1 MVPSMKVRWPVAVCF
16 TISSTAA
23 TNRRRTVAPLKT
35 SLGATFG
42 KFEAVDAEV
51 FLIRYQ

>member
-1 MVPSMKVRWPVAVCF
+1 M
-16 TISSTAA
+16 ISSTAA

-42 KFEAVDAEV
+42 DVGAVDVEALLMV
-51 FLIRYQ
+51 YQ

>member
-1 MVPSMKVRWPVAVCF
+1 M
-16 TISSTAA
+16 ISSTDA

-42 KFEAVDAEV
+42 DVGAVDAGV
-51 FLIRYQ
+51 LLIGYQ